1 MNTNFNHFCDS
12 SNDEQEYPKIRL
24 QRTLTNTFFEII
36 IGLLLLILWGGIVY
50 KLAISNGE
58 PIPTHIDFSGKADS
72 FESPYW
78 LLLVGGFCTAL
89 AVFYMYVAYRPNYL
103 IETSLRN
110 HKHATDK
117 DTGLLGIYLHNR
129 IDIDRHRA
137 DIFLSWKPYI
147 ILEDNGVC
155 HNTHVLGNNHS
166 CKKGPIA
173 LLKNY

>member
-36 IGLLLLILWGGIVY
+36 IGLLLLILWGIVY

-89 AVFYMYVAYRPNYL
+89 AVFYMYAAYHPTYL
-103 IETSLRN
+103 IDARLRITNMLQIKILVYWAYIITIELVSVGISLVFFCLGSLTLFLKIMVFVIILTSLV
-110 HKHATDK
+110 T
-117 DTGLLGIYLHNR
+117 
-129 IDIDRHRA
+129 
-137 DIFLSWKPYI
+137 I
-147 ILEDNGVC
+147 IAVRMA
-155 HNTHVLGNNHS
+155 
-166 CKKGPIA
+166 K
-173 LLKNY
+173 

>member
-1 MNTNFNHFCDS
+1 MNINFNNFCNS

-78 LLLVGGFCTAL
+78 LLLVGGICTAL
-89 AVFYMYVAYRPNYL
+89 AVFYMYAAYR
-103 IETSLRN
+103 SR
-110 HKHATDK
+110 
-117 DTGLLGIYLHNR
+117 
-129 IDIDRHRA
+129 
-137 DIFLSWKPYI
+137 LS
-147 ILEDNGVC
+147 D
-155 HNTHVLGNNHS
+155 
-166 CKKGPIA
+166 
-173 LLKNY
+173 

>member
-72 FESPYW
+72 FEIPYW
-78 LLLVGGFCTAL
+78 LLLVGGICTAL
-89 AVFYMYVAYRPNYL
+89 AVFYMYAAYRPDYL
-103 IETSLRN
+103 IEMSLRITNMRQIKIMVYWAYIFTIELISIGIALTFFCLGSLTLFLKIMAFVIILTSLVTIIAVR
-110 HKHATDK
+110 
-117 DTGLLGIYLHNR
+117 
-129 IDIDRHRA
+129 RA
-137 DIFLSWKPYI
+137 K
-147 ILEDNGVC
+147 
-155 HNTHVLGNNHS
+155 
-166 CKKGPIA
+166 
-173 LLKNY
+173 

>member
-89 AVFYMYVAYRPNYL
+89 AVFYMYAAYHPTYL
-103 IETSLRN
+103 IDARLRITN
-110 HKHATDK
+110 MLQIK
-117 DTGLLGIYLHNR
+117 
-129 IDIDRHRA
+129 
-137 DIFLSWKPYI
+137 
-147 ILEDNGVC
+147 ILV
-155 HNTHVLGNNHS
+155 
-166 CKKGPIA
+166 
-173 LLKNY
+173 

>member
-78 LLLVGGFCTAL
+78 LLLVGGICTAL
-89 AVFYMYVAYRPNYL
+89 AVFYMHAAYRPTYL
-103 IETSLRN
+103 IDARLRITN
-110 HKHATDK
+110 MRQDK

-129 IDIDRHRA
+129 IGINRHRA
-137 DIFLSWKPYI
+137 DIFLFWKPYI
-147 ILEDNGVC
+147 IL
-155 HNTHVLGNNHS
+155 
-166 CKKGPIA
+166 
-173 LLKNY
+173 